1 MKERKKIVFCGGA
14 RSEEP
19 NRKRNKR
26 GSAIKHEKVR
36 EMRRTLLAALLLLY
50 RLYLMKE
57 GTKQQRISIPIYILY
72 KVHLYI

>member
-1 MKERKKIVFCGGA
+1 MKERKKECFAGVRDQKSRIE
-14 RSEEP
+14 REI
-19 NRKRNKR
+19 R

-36 EMRRTLLAALLLLY
+36 EMRRTLLAALLLPY
-50 RLYLMKE
+50 RLYLMKD

>member
-1 MKERKKIVFCGGA
+1 MKEKKKECFAGVRDQKSRIE
-14 RSEEP
+14 REI
-19 NRKRNKR
+19 R

-36 EMRRTLLAALLLLY
+36 EMRRTLAALLRLY